1 MYRKR
6 YLYKCLFLFL
16 SLSSMKY
23 ADYELIRDTIPTDP
37 GIYQFKA
44 EDNTILYV
52 GKAKNIKK
60 RVASYFTNRKDLA
73 YKTRTLVKMAH
84 HLEFIIVHNE
94 SDALLL
100 ENTLIKRHLPRF
112 NVMLKDGKNYTYLC
126 IKNEPFPRVFFTR
139 RVIRDGSTYFGPYT
153 SKARTKI
160 IMDLIRTLFP
170 IRTCNY
176 PLTPENIAKGK
187 YKICLEYHIKRC
199 NGPCEGLEDERTY
212 LDRIQQVSNVLKGNF
227 GEVKRHLNN
236 LMDFHVENLEFEKA
250 QSVKKKLAVFED
262 YQAKSTVV
270 STSVSNVDVFSLVH
284 DDQTAFVNYLRI
296 VNGAM
301 IYTNTFEFTINLDAE
316 PEDILTYAVDHIMER
331 YSSSATEIIVPIPI
345 EVADNTLKVIV
356 PKIGDKKKL
365 LDLSMKNAQFFM
377 QQLNQE
383 KATRAKR
390 QTRAERVLTT
400 LQKDL
405 QMDQVPFHIE
415 CFDNSNIQGS
425 NPVASC
431 VVFKNAKPS
440 KSDYRK
446 FNIKSVEGPNDFASM
461 KEVVFRRYRRMLDEE
476 TPLPEL
482 IVIDGGKGQL
492 NAAVESLQELGIL
505 SKVTVIGIAKRLE
518 EIFMPG
524 DPYPLYIN
532 KKSESLILIQQIRNE
547 AHRFAITFHR
557 NQRSKNFIK
566 TELTEI
572 PGIGGKTSEKLLK
585 HFHSVR
591 QIKKATLAELEQV
604 IGKRPA
610 VRVKQYFGEDSGE
623 EE

>member
-1 MYRKR
+1 
-6 YLYKCLFLFL
+6 
-16 SLSSMKY
+16 MKY
-23 ADYELIRDTIPTDP
+23 TDYESIRDTIPTDP

-44 EDNTILYV
+44 DDGTILYV

-73 YKTRTLVKMAH
+73 YKTRTLVKTAD

-139 RVIRDGSTYFGPYT
+139 RLIRDGSTYFGPYT

-170 IRTCNY
+170 IRTCSY

-187 YKICLEYHIKRC
+187 FKICLEYHIKRC
-199 NGPCEGLEDERTY
+199 NGPCEGLEDEATY
-212 LDRIQQVSNVLKGNF
+212 LDRIHQVSNILKGNF
-227 GEVKRHLNN
+227 SEVKRHLNAQ
-236 LMDFHVENLEFEKA
+236 MEKHVEDLEFEKA
-250 QSVKKKLAVFED
+250 HAVKEKLAAFED
-262 YQAKSTVV
+262 YQSKSTVV
-270 STSVSNVDVFSLVH
+270 STAVTNVDVFSLVH
-284 DDQTAFVNYLRI
+284 DEQTAFVNYLRI

-301 IYTNTFEFTINLDAE
+301 IYTNTFEFTMNLDSE
-316 PEDILTYAVDHIMER
+316 PEDILAYAVDRIMER
-331 YSSSATEIIVPIPI
+331 YSSNADEIIVPLAI
-345 EVADNTLKVIV
+345 EVADASLKVTV

-377 QQLNQE
+377 QQLQQD

-390 QTRAERVLTT
+390 QTKTERVLTT
-400 LQKDL
+400 LQQDL
-405 QMDQVPFHIE
+405 HMDKVPFHIE

-446 FNIKSVEGPNDFASM
+446 FNIKTVEGPNDFASM
-461 KEVVFRRYRRMLDEE
+461 KEVVFRRYRRMLDEG
-476 TPLPEL
+476 TDLPEL

-492 NAAVESLQELGIL
+492 NAAVESLQELEIL
-505 SKVTVIGIAKRLE
+505 QRVTVIGIAKRLE

-524 DPYPLYIN
+524 DPYPVYIN

-557 NQRSKNFIK
+557 NQRSKNFIR
-566 TELTEI
+566 TELTQI
-572 PGIGGKTSEKLLK
+572 PGVGGKTSEKLLK
-585 HFHSVR
+585 HFLSVQR
-591 QIKKATLAELEQV
+591 IKQASLAELERV

-610 VRVKQYFGEDSGE
+610 VRVKQYFGEDTGE

>member
-1 MYRKR
+1 
-6 YLYKCLFLFL
+6 
-16 SLSSMKY
+16 
-23 ADYELIRDTIPTDP
+23 
-37 GIYQFKA
+37 
-44 EDNTILYV
+44 
-52 GKAKNIKK
+52 
-60 RVASYFTNRKDLA
+60 
-73 YKTRTLVKMAH
+73 
-84 HLEFIIVHNE
+84 
-94 SDALLL
+94 
-100 ENTLIKRHLPRF
+100 
-112 NVMLKDGKNYTYLC
+112 
-126 IKNEPFPRVFFTR
+126 
-139 RVIRDGSTYFGPYT
+139 
-153 SKARTKI
+153 
-160 IMDLIRTLFP
+160 
-170 IRTCNY
+170 
-176 PLTPENIAKGK
+176 
-187 YKICLEYHIKRC
+187 
-199 NGPCEGLEDERTY
+199 
-212 LDRIQQVSNVLKGNF
+212 
-227 GEVKRHLNN
+227 
-236 LMDFHVENLEFEKA
+236 MDFHVENLEFEKA
-250 QSVKKKLAVFED
+250 QSVKEKLAVFED

-270 STSVSNVDVFSLVH
+270 STSVSNVDVFSLVY

>member
-1 MYRKR
+1 
-6 YLYKCLFLFL
+6 
-16 SLSSMKY
+16 
-23 ADYELIRDTIPTDP
+23 
-37 GIYQFKA
+37 FKA
-44 EDNTILYV
+44 DDGTILYV

-73 YKTRTLVKMAH
+73 YKTRTLVKTAD

-139 RVIRDGSTYFGPYT
+139 RLIRDGSTYFGPYT

-170 IRTCNY
+170 IRTCSY

-187 YKICLEYHIKRC
+187 FKICLEYHIKRC
-199 NGPCEGLEDERTY
+199 NGPCEGLEDEATY
-212 LDRIQQVSNVLKGNF
+212 LDRIHQVSNILKGNF
-227 GEVKRHLNN
+227 SEVKRHLNAQ
-236 LMDFHVENLEFEKA
+236 MEKHVEDLEFEKA
-250 QSVKKKLAVFED
+250 HAVKEKLAAFED
-262 YQAKSTVV
+262 YQSKSTVV
-270 STSVSNVDVFSLVH
+270 STAVTNVDVFSLVH
-284 DDQTAFVNYLRI
+284 DEQTAFVNYLRI

-301 IYTNTFEFTINLDAE
+301 IYTNTFEFTMNLDSE
-316 PEDILTYAVDHIMER
+316 PEDILAYAVDRIMER
-331 YSSSATEIIVPIPI
+331 YSSNADEIIVPLAI
-345 EVADNTLKVIV
+345 EVADASLKVTV

-377 QQLNQE
+377 QQLQQD

-390 QTRAERVLTT
+390 QTKTERVLTT
-400 LQKDL
+400 LQQDL
-405 QMDQVPFHIE
+405 HMDKVPFHIE

-446 FNIKSVEGPNDFASM
+446 FNIKTVEGPNDFASM
-461 KEVVFRRYRRMLDEE
+461 KEVVFRRYRRMLDEG
-476 TPLPEL
+476 TDLPEL

-492 NAAVESLQELGIL
+492 NAAVESLQELEIL
-505 SKVTVIGIAKRLE
+505 QRVTVIGIAKRLE

-524 DPYPLYIN
+524 DPYPVYIN

-557 NQRSKNFIK
+557 NQRSKNFIR
-566 TELTEI
+566 TELTQI
-572 PGIGGKTSEKLLK
+572 PGVGGKTSEKLLK
-585 HFHSVR
+585 HFLSVQR
-591 QIKKATLAELEQV
+591 IKQASLAELERV

-610 VRVKQYFGEDSGE
+610 VRVKQYFGEDTGE